1 MVYKGVDRITPRDG
15 TGDNEGS
22 NWRYKRKW
30 NAAMN
35 ESANWK
41 TLFFSLFSFSLIFA
55 MEIIVFL
62 LSVFLSRFLLS
73 FPHSLARSCFIHTH
87 VNAAFVNG
95 ASSDYTLFFCFV
107 DTFAGILLDNC
118 SIGSMSLQIGRLVG
132 NADNICYGRRVE
144 QNGMLV
150 YLLARR
156 DV

>member
-1 MVYKGVDRITPRDG
+1 
-15 TGDNEGS
+15 
-22 NWRYKRKW
+22 
-30 NAAMN
+30 MN

-62 LSVFLSRFLLS
+62 LDLSLPLSLS

-95 ASSDYTLFFCFV
+95 ASSDYTLFSCFV